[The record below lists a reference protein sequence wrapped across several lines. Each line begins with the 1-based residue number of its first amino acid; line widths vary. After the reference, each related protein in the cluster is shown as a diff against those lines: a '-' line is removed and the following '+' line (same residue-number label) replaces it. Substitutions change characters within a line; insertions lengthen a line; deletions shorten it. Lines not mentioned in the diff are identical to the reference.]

1 VKRLMLCIVLAAC
14 AMVFVAPAAPAQAQ
28 TLTLTK
34 PEKQLLALVN
44 HVRATHNLPKLT
56 IATCLERASRSH
68 SREMVRRDYFS
79 HNSYNG
85 ETFSHRLIRFGF
97 STSGCRS
104 WTAGE
109 DIAYGYGTG
118 GTAKAVFR
126 AWMHSAPHR
135 AVILDKRLR
144 RVGVG
149 RAKGT
154 YKGIPDVIFSTLDCG
169 ARTLF

>member
-1 VKRLMLCIVLAAC
+1 MKRLVLCIVLAAC
-14 AMVFVAPAAPAQAQ
+14 AMIFVAPAAPAQA
-28 TLTLTK
+28 LTMTK

-56 IATCLERASRSH
+56 VATCLERASRAH
-68 SREMVRRDYFS
+68 SREMVRRGYFS

-85 ETFSHRLIRFGF
+85 ESFSQRLIRFGF
-97 STSGCRS
+97 STSGCKR

-109 DIAYGYGTG
+109 DIAWGYGPG
-118 GTAKAVFR
+118 GTAKAVFT

-135 AVILDKRLR
+135 AVILDKSLR

>member
-1 VKRLMLCIVLAAC
+1 MKRLVPCIILAAC
-14 AMVFVAPAAPAQAQ
+14 SMIFVAPAVPAQA
-28 TLTLTK
+28 LTLTK

-44 HVRATHNLPKLT
+44 HVRVTHNLPKLT
-56 IATCLERASRSH
+56 ISTCLERASRAH

-85 ETFSHRLIRFGF
+85 ESFSHRLIRFGF
-97 STSGCRS
+97 SQSGCKR

-109 DIAYGYGTG
+109 DIAYGYGSG

-126 AWMHSAPHR
+126 AWMHSKPHR

-154 YKGIPDVIFSTLDCG
+154 WKGIPDVVFSTLDCG
-169 ARTLF
+169 TRILF

>member
-1 VKRLMLCIVLAAC
+1 MCRD
-14 AMVFVAPAAPAQAQ
+14 FVAPAAPAQA
-28 TLTLTK
+28 LTLTK

-44 HVRATHNLPKLT
+44 HVRATHHLAKLT
-56 IATCLERASRSH
+56 VTTCLERASRAH

-85 ETFSHRLIRFGF
+85 ESFSHRLIRFGF
-97 STSGCRS
+97 SQSGCKS

-109 DIAYGYGTG
+109 DIAYGYGSSG
-118 GTAKAVFR
+118 AQR
-126 AWMHSAPHR
+126 RSSEAWMHSAPHR
-135 AVILDKRLR
+135 AVILDARLR
-144 RVGVG
+144 QVGVG

-154 YKGIPDVIFSTLDCG
+154 WKGIPGVVFSTLDCG